1 MKSLMNNRANENKPS
16 ACMSF
21 NNLGQRASACEAKLE
36 TLKRNLVWTLSEEFS
51 DVPMRLVRQA
61 VDEADALAALT
72 SFPHLVLPTL
82 AQEKV
87 LNACKWIR
95 RQQQVFERTSLAFAA

>member
-1 MKSLMNNRANENKPS
+1 MKSLMNNRANDDKTS
-16 ACMSF
+16 ACTNF
-21 NNLGQRASACEAKLE
+21 NNSGIRASACGAKLE

-51 DVPMRLVRQA
+51 DVPMRLVRRA

-87 LNACKWIR
+87 LKARNWSR
-95 RQQQVFERTSLAFAA
+95 RQQQVLERTSLAFAA